1 MLLENE
7 RLDDLHRNN
16 YKIIQNTKGFCFGQD
31 AVLLS
36 GFAKVK
42 RGERALDLCAGTG
55 IISILLEAKTKG
67 EHFSAIE
74 LQGVSA
80 DMAKRSVK
88 YNSLENKI
96 DIVCGDIRKIENY
109 FKAQSFDVITCNP
122 PYMLR
127 GAGSINDSS
136 PKAIARHEIMCD
148 ISDVFNASNKMLKF
162 GGRLYMVH
170 RPERLTDI
178 FYNARKYK
186 IEPKVMRFVLP
197 YEGREPSLVLLEFA
211 KGGRAA
217 LRAEP
222 NLVVYKND
230 NSYTDEVYNIYYN

>member
-1 MLLENE
+1 MLLKNE

-42 RGERALDLCAGTG
+42 RGEKALDLCTGTG
-55 IISILLEAKTKG
+55 IIPILLEAKTNG

-74 LQGVSA
+74 LQSISA
-80 DMAKRSVK
+80 DMAMRSVK
-88 YNSLENKI
+88 YNCLENKI
-96 DIVCGDIRKIENY
+96 DIVCGDIRKIEDY
-109 FKAQSFDVITCNP
+109 FKLQNFDIITCNP
-122 PYMLR
+122 PYMTV
-127 GAGSINDSS
+127 GTGSVNDAS

-148 ISDVFNASNKMLKF
+148 ISDVFNASAKMLKF
-162 GGRLYMVH
+162 GGRLYLVH

-186 IEPKVMRFVLP
+186 IEPKVMRFVEP
-197 YEGREPSLVLLEFA
+197 YEGREPSLVLLEFV
-211 KGGRAA
+211 KGGKAA
-217 LRAEP
+217 LKVEKS
-222 NLVVYKND
+222 LVVYNAD

>member
-1 MLLENE
+1 MLLGNE

-42 RGERALDLCAGTG
+42 RGEKALDLCTGTG
-55 IISILLEAKTKG
+55 IIPILLEAKTNG

-74 LQGVSA
+74 LQAQWA
-80 DMAKRSVK
+80 DMASRSVK

-96 DIVCGDIRKIENY
+96 DIVCGDIKNIDKY
-109 FKAQSFDVITCNP
+109 FKLQSFDVITCNP
-122 PYMLR
+122 PYMVS
-127 GAGSINDSS
+127 GSGSVNDYS
-136 PKAIARHEIMCD
+136 PKTIARHEIMCN
-148 ISDVFNASNKMLKF
+148 ISDVFNAADKMLKF
-162 GGRLYMVH
+162 GGRFYMVH

-186 IEPKVMRFVLP
+186 IEPKVMRLVLP
-197 YEGREPSLVLLEFA
+197 YEGREPSLVLLELV
-211 KGGRAA
+211 KGGKAA
-217 LRAEP
+217 LKTEK
-222 NLVVYKND
+222 NLVVYNSD